1 MNLLS
6 IQNLQTAKGKRCML
20 SALKVYFETDD
31 RKSWQMIED
40 LKSKTCL
47 ISNLKLRAEL
57 TSLSTEEYLDVK
69 LDAVKMDIVK
79 SDEESK
85 LGHFNNDSHQ
95 PSGNASAVKM
105 EESASLLLPEEGQ
118 NAGAAKAKFMQRMF
132 VNFGMQERIGMF
144 D

>member
-1 MNLLS
+1 M
-6 IQNLQTAKGKRCML
+6 
-20 SALKVYFETDD
+20 
-31 RKSWQMIED
+31 
-40 LKSKTCL
+40 
-47 ISNLKLRAEL
+47 
-57 TSLSTEEYLDVK
+57 DVK
-69 LDAVKMDIVK
+69 LDALKMDIVK

-105 EESASLLLPEEGQ
+105 ESASRLLPEEGQ
-118 NAGAAKAKFMQRMF
+118 NAGAAKAKFMQLMF

>member
-47 ISNLKLRAEL
+47 ISNL
-57 TSLSTEEYLDVK
+57 
-69 LDAVKMDIVK
+69 
-79 SDEESK
+79 
-85 LGHFNNDSHQ
+85 
-95 PSGNASAVKM
+95 
-105 EESASLLLPEEGQ
+105 
-118 NAGAAKAKFMQRMF
+118 
-132 VNFGMQERIGMF
+132 
-144 D
+144 